1 MAKIYAY
8 ARCSLGEEYGQDL
21 RRQTR
26 ELEAAGAEEI
36 IFEYEHGDSKVKKQQ
51 EAMLDHTETG
61 DTIIV
66 LEVSRLARST
76 QQLCEIIDHVREK
89 HLRLIIVSSI
99 TLDCRNGQ
107 ADPMSEAF
115 LQMAGVFSQ
124 LELAMIRARVKSG
137 MENAKAKGKKIGRP
151 NTTKEDIPAVFY
163 RHYPMFMADKIN
175 LTELARLCRLSRPT
189 VYKYLRLIK

>member
-1 MAKIYAY
+1 MDYGY
-8 ARCSLGEEYGQDL
+8 SRCSTNETRQDIN
-21 RRQTR
+21 RQVR
-26 ELEAAGAEEI
+26 ELKQAGAEQ
-36 IFEYEHGDSKVKKQQ
+36 IFVEYEHGDAKVKSQQ
-51 EAMLDHTETG
+51 QAMFAEATAG

-89 HLRLIIVSSI
+89 HLRLVIVGSI

-124 LELAMIRARVKSG
+124 LELAMIRARVRSG
-137 MENAKAKGKKIGRP
+137 MENARAKGRQIGRP
-151 NTTKEDIPAVFY
+151 QVSKEDIPATFL
-163 RHYPMFMADKIN
+163 RHYPAYKSKQLN
-175 LTELARLCRLSRPT
+175 VSELARVCDISRT
-189 VYKYLRLIK
+189 TAYKYIGLLEA